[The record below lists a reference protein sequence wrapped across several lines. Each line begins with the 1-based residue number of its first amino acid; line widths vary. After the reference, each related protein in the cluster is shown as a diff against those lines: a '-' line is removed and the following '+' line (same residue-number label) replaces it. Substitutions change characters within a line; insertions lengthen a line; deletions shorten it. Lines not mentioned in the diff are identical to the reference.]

1 METLKPK
8 RKILRLIKKFKLG
21 NHMLFSEF
29 LFIIEPFF
37 ILSMIGLRHQT
48 IAGMFPKK
56 ITHMG
61 RKGPRAKTKTVLKSV
76 SKWELF
82 DSMPNLKCQTFAK

>member
-1 METLKPK
+1 MEPLKPK

-61 RKGPRAKTKTVLKSV
+61 RKGPRAKTKTVALAFYESHHY
-76 SKWELF
+76 
-82 DSMPNLKCQTFAK
+82 